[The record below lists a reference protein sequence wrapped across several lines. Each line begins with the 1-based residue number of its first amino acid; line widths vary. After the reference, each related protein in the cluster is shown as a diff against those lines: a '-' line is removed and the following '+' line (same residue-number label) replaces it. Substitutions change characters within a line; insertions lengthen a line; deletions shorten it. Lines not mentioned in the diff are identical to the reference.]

1 MISFRVDGQPIPQGS
16 MKVING
22 HIIHSQGSALAAWR
36 SAIGLSAKA
45 AGAKPTLEAVSMTL
59 VFIMNK
65 PRTVTRLDPTVPP
78 DLDKLVR
85 AALDALTA
93 IAYKDDSQVIEIRAM
108 KVYGEYPGVE
118 IIIAK
123 K

>member
-85 AALDALTA
+85 AALDALTS

-118 IIIAK
+118 IVIAK

>member
-45 AGAKPTLEAVSMTL
+45 AGAKPSLEAVSMTL

-118 IIIAK
+118 IVIAK

>member
-1 MISFRVDGQPIPQGS
+1 VISFRVDGQPIPQGS

-45 AGAKPTLEAVSMTL
+45 AGAKPSLEAVSMTL

-118 IIIAK
+118 IVIAK

>member
-1 MISFRVDGQPIPQGS
+1 VISFRVDGQPIPQGS

-36 SAIGLSAKA
+36 SAIGLTAKM
-45 AGAKPTLEAVSMTL
+45 AGCKPTGEAVSMTL
-59 VFIMNK
+59 VFIMKK
-65 PRTVTRLDPTVPP
+65 PKTVTRIDPTVAP

-85 AALDALTA
+85 GALDALTA

-108 KVYGEYPGVE
+108 KVYGEQPGVE

>member
-1 MISFRVDGQPIPQGS
+1 VISFRVDGQPIPQGS

-108 KVYGEYPGVE
+108 KVYSEYPGVE

>member
-45 AGAKPTLEAVSMTL
+45 AGAKPSLEAVSMTL

-65 PRTVTRLDPTVPP
+65 PRTVTRVDPTVPP

-118 IIIAK
+118 IVIAK

>member
-93 IAYKDDSQVIEIRAM
+93 IAYKDDSQVIEIRAV
-108 KVYGEYPGVE
+108 KVYGEYPGAE

>member
-1 MISFRVDGQPIPQGS
+1 VISFRVDGQPIPQGS

-36 SAIGLSAKA
+36 SAIGLSAKL
-45 AGAKPTLEAVSMTL
+45 AGAKPTLDAVSMTL

-65 PRTVTRLDPTVPP
+65 PKTVTRLDPTVPP

-93 IAYKDDSQVIEIRAM
+93 IAYKDDSQVIEIRAV
-108 KVYGEYPGVE
+108 KVYGDSPGVE
-118 IIIAK
+118 VIIAK

>member
-65 PRTVTRLDPTVPP
+65 PRTVTRVDPTVPP

-93 IAYKDDSQVIEIRAM
+93 IAYKDDSQVIEIRAV
-108 KVYGEYPGVE
+108 KVYGESPGVE

>member
-1 MISFRVDGQPIPQGS
+1 VISFRVDGQPIPQGS

-85 AALDALTA
+85 AALDALTS

-118 IIIAK
+118 IVIAK

>member
-36 SAIGLSAKA
+36 SAIGLTAKM
-45 AGAKPTLEAVSMTL
+45 AGCKPTGEAVSMTL
-59 VFIMNK
+59 VFIMKK
-65 PRTVTRLDPTVPP
+65 PKTVTRVDPTVAP

-85 AALDALTA
+85 GALDALTA

-108 KVYGEYPGVE
+108 KVYGEQPGVE

>member
-45 AGAKPTLEAVSMTL
+45 AGAKPTLGAVSMTL

-108 KVYGEYPGVE
+108 KVYSEYPGVE

>member
-1 MISFRVDGQPIPQGS
+1 MISFRVEGQPIPQGS

-36 SAIGLSAKA
+36 SAIALSAKA

-65 PRTVTRLDPTVPP
+65 PRTVTRVDPTVPP

-93 IAYKDDSQVIEIRAM
+93 IAYKDDSQVIEIRAV
-108 KVYGEYPGVE
+108 KVYGESPGVE